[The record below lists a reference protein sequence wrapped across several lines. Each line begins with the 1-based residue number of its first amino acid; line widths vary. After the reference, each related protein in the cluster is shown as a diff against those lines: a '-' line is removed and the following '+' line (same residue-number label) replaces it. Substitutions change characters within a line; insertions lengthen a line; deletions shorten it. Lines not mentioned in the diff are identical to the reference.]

1 MTAITSKV
9 CIVGD
14 FAVGKTSVVE
24 RFVNNQFSDKYLTTV
39 GVKVDTKEVDLPE
52 RGVKQK
58 MILWDVAGTDRFGA
72 TEFAY
77 LRGASGII
85 FVADGTRPLTI
96 GSAQKLRE
104 SIAEKY
110 GVGPSVLLLNK
121 HDLSSQWEVGDQRA
135 TELEDEFG
143 SVFLTSAK
151 TGANVESAL
160 AHLADQIVD
169 ATLAGRA

>member
-39 GVKVDTKEVDLPE
+39 GVKVDTKEIELSE
-52 RGVKQK
+52 RGIRQK

-77 LRGASGII
+77 LRGASGYV

-96 GSAQKLRE
+96 GSAQKLRA
-104 SIAEKY
+104 SIGERY
-110 GVGPSVLLLNK
+110 GINAAILLLNK
-121 HDLSSQWEVGDQRA
+121 HDLSDRWDVSGKRIA
-135 TELEDEFG
+135 ELEKEFG
-143 SVFLTSAK
+143 AVFLTSAK
-151 TGANVESAL
+151 TGAEVEHAL
-160 AHLADQIVD
+160 TELANSIVD
-169 ATLAGRA
+169 NTLAERE